1 MSCDHCTATD
11 AEVLPSDCFYDMYCY
26 CCWSPLNESNEEGC
40 ANCANARTNTALP
53 AHLTAP
59 TGFNTNMASVLE
71 ENQALADNL
80 HNSQVEYNGKWY
92 FALDGQIYSVPY
104 AIEIADERARRD
116 IVTNWAEVKWMGSI
130 FGNCLAWP

>member
-1 MSCDHCTATD
+1 MSCDCMTSKTTVCD
-11 AEVLPSDCFYDMYCY
+11 DCFYGMYCY
-26 CCWSPLNESNEEGC
+26 CCWSPLDEDGC
-40 ANCANARTNTALP
+40 DNCATAISKTNAPPT
-53 AHLTAP
+53 HLTAP
-59 TGFNTNMASVLE
+59 AGFNMNMASVLE
-71 ENQALADNL
+71 ENQTLADKL

-104 AIEIADERARRD
+104 AIEIADEHARRD